1 MQGTQKALEAE
12 GHGFPQQGRRAVG
25 GLSDQRDRV
34 VGRKKRRGAGLGLR
48 VGGGGLRGVRNE
60 WGEGVPRGHVKLNS
74 NPSDSD
80 RSEIQLDKTDLP
92 APVWGRGPGTM
103 GGAHP
108 VPPVTVDI

>member
-1 MQGTQKALEAE
+1 MAKIFRKIYMHKEGLLPKKGRCQKYVSKTKRISTSVDVRLI
-12 GHGFPQQGRRAVG
+12 
-25 GLSDQRDRV
+25 SD
-34 VGRKKRRGAGLGLR
+34 
-48 VGGGGLRGVRNE
+48 
-60 WGEGVPRGHVKLNS
+60 
-74 NPSDSD
+74 PSDSD